1 VFVPNENGAL
11 TFHGLPSLCNEDVAE
26 LLQGIRRRVLA
37 FLEKRGVIESRL
49 ELTLIEDGSA
59 ARQPALAALAT
70 AAISGV
76 APAGPE
82 RRQRPAIAL
91 RDASGIRIA
100 SALSVAEAGFSL
112 HAATT
117 AAADDAAGREAL
129 CKYILRPPLAQER
142 LHLLDDGLVRITLK
156 RAFSDGTIA
165 VDLDP
170 LSLLCRL
177 AAAVP
182 PPRFHVLRYAG
193 LLAAAHQLRSLVVP
207 PLPDEEQGH
216 STTGHRHAEP
226 PHLAKT
232 KERPA
237 THRSRYRPFRR
248 HISIANGNQRQPA
261 VLTSPICL
269 TRSPTCPTYALPIPL
284 LTKQRDA
291 AGPSCFW
298 ESGQGASTLGA

>member
-1 VFVPNENGAL
+1 
-11 TFHGLPSLCNEDVAE
+11 
-26 LLQGIRRRVLA
+26 
-37 FLEKRGVIESRL
+37 
-49 ELTLIEDGSA
+49 
-59 ARQPALAALAT
+59 
-70 AAISGV
+70 
-76 APAGPE
+76 
-82 RRQRPAIAL
+82 L

-142 LHLLDDGLVRITLK
+142 LHLLDDGLVRIALK

-237 THRSRYRPFRR
+237 THRSRYRPWAELMKRTFPIDVTHCERCGPRMRLPALVTAAASIERFLR
-248 HISIANGNQRQPA
+248 HIGEPTEPPPLTPARGPPFFKSHVVRRQFGGPQPDGA
-261 VLTSPICL
+261 SRRCSVPESQARTL
-269 TRSPTCPTYALPIPL
+269 RSPA
-284 LTKQRDA
+284 
-291 AGPSCFW
+291 
-298 ESGQGASTLGA
+298 